1 MDLGWKFLIPL
12 ALGWFLILTSL
23 KVADDQ
29 GWNPVVAGLVTGAF
43 VVVGGLLLR
52 SSIRASSGEELD
64 DVTAGA
70 GGDH

>member
-1 MDLGWKFLIPL
+1 
-12 ALGWFLILTSL
+12 
-23 KVADDQ
+23 
-29 GWNPVVAGLVTGAF
+29 

-52 SSIRASSGEELD
+52 SSIRAASGEELD